1 MQHSNFCLKSQ
12 ILCKW
17 CTKFTTSSLLYF
29 LLFIVQTISPYYDML
44 IQINIIIL
52 HSKNL
57 FFFCKYY
64 RKYFICFK
72 NDTKITLN
80 KTIKNDLD
88 EKGSILSTQMVNR
101 FINDFCY
108 KFKSMDTKV
117 KIYNSSKQIF
127 NRPMI
132 SIKSALLQLGFKA

>member
-1 MQHSNFCLKSQ
+1 
-12 ILCKW
+12 
-17 CTKFTTSSLLYF
+17 
-29 LLFIVQTISPYYDML
+29 ML

-52 HSKNL
+52 HSKKH
-57 FFFCKYY
+57 FFCKYY

-80 KTIKNDLD
+80 TTLKNDLD
-88 EKGSILSTQMVNR
+88 EKGSVLSTQMVNK

-108 KFKSMDTKV
+108 KLESMDTKV

-127 NRPMI
+127 FCR
-132 SIKSALLQLGFKA
+132 